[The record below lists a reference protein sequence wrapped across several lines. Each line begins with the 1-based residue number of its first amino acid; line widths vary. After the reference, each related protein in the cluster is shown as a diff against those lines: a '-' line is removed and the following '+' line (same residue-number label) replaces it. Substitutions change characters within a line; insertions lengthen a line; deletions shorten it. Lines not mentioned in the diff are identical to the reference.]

1 MRITITARH
10 TEIDDDLRAHT
21 RELVEKV
28 VKLARRPHH
37 AQVVFTGDHG
47 EAAVEIAVHVPRGR
61 IHVAKSQAADLL
73 ACKGDPLQL
82 ELLTAEVG
90 LDREIR
96 SPEASSPGLVLA
108 GYTARFVGT
117 DRLHILGETEITY
130 LASLDVKARGTAIQT
145 FLSYDL

>member
-37 AQVVFTGDHG
+37 AKVVFTEDHG

-61 IHVAKSQAADLL
+61 IHVAKSQAADHRSALDAAIARVKRQLL
-73 ACKGDPLQL
+73 DGKVTSRA
-82 ELLTAEVG
+82 
-90 LDREIR
+90 RR
-96 SPEASSPGLVLA
+96 
-108 GYTARFVGT
+108 TAR
-117 DRLHILGETEITY
+117 RSRAPET
-130 LASLDVKARGTAIQT
+130 R
-145 FLSYDL
+145 